1 MLLIY
6 GKGIT
11 GQSTFKLANELR
23 LNPVIVDDKD
33 YKEELL
39 NNVNEIVVSPG
50 IPFFN
55 KVFKDAKKR
64 NIPIIGEIEFAY
76 RYFKGDVIAITGTD
90 GKSTTTK
97 LIHTVL
103 GEDTSQIGGNYG
115 IPFSELVLK
124 DSKKT
129 AILELS
135 SFQIYSTKNFKPN
148 IAVFLNL
155 STDHLD
161 WHKKFCH
168 YKLSKYKLFRNMSQ
182 NDIAILNYDDINV
195 RNVPTGAVKY
205 FFSLEKLPDNL
216 NGIYLRNNRLILKI
230 FKKEVYFDVSD
241 INLKGIHNIQ
251 NIMATVLVGYLKG
264 IENTVI
270 EDRIRKFKPL
280 PYRMEVI
287 GEINGIT
294 FINDAKSTTTQAV
307 EKAITSYKDKNILL
321 IVGGINKGGDFT
333 RLKKF
338 KNIRAVFII
347 GKDKEEI
354 FNSLYGSYPLYK
366 FETLEDAV
374 KNAFS
379 FASKGDIILFS
390 PGCASFDMF
399 KNYKDR
405 GEKFNKIFEELKNA

>member
-11 GQSTFKLANELR
+11 GQSAFKLARKLR

-39 NNVNEIVVSPG
+39 NNVKEIVVSPG

-55 KVFKDAKKR
+55 KVFKDARKR

-97 LIHTVL
+97 LIHTIL
-103 GEDTSQIGGNYG
+103 GENTSQIGGNYG

-129 AILELS
+129 AVLELS
-135 SFQIYSTKNFKPN
+135 SFQIYSIRSFKPN

-155 STDHLD
+155 SLDHLD

-168 YKLSKYKLFRNMSQ
+168 YKLSKYKLFKNMSRK
-182 NDIAILNYDDINV
+182 DTAVLNYDDTNV
-195 RNVPTGAVKY
+195 RNVPTSATKY
-205 FFSLEKLPDNL
+205 FFSLEKLPENL
-216 NGIYLRNNRLILKI
+216 NGIYLKNNKLILKI
-230 FKKEVYFDVSD
+230 LKNEIYFDISD

-251 NIMATVLVGYLKG
+251 NIMAAVLVGYLKG
-264 IENTVI
+264 IESVVI

-294 FINDAKSTTTQAV
+294 FVNDAKSTTTQAV
-307 EKAITSYKDKNILL
+307 EKAVTSYKDRNILL
-321 IVGGINKGGDFT
+321 IIGGINKGGDFT
-333 RLKKF
+333 KLKRF
-338 KNIRAVFII
+338 KNIRGIFLI

-354 FNSLYGSYPLYK
+354 FSSLYGCFPLYK

-374 KNAFS
+374 KTAFS
-379 FASKGDIILFS
+379 FASNEDIILFS

>member
-23 LNPVIVDDKD
+23 LKPIIADDRD

-76 RYFKGDVIAITGTD
+76 RYFKGDIIGITGTD

-103 GEDTSQIGGNYG
+103 GEDVSQIGGNYG

-155 STDHLD
+155 SLDHLD

-182 NDIAILNYDDINV
+182 NDVAILNYDDINV
-195 RNVPTGAVKY
+195 RNVPTSAVKY

-216 NGIYLRNNRLILKI
+216 NGIYLRNNRLILKVLKNEI
-230 FKKEVYFDVSD
+230 YFDISD

-280 PYRMEVI
+280 PYRMEFI

-307 EKAITSYKDKNILL
+307 EKAITSYKDRNILL

-338 KNIRAVFII
+338 KNIKGVFII
-347 GKDKEEI
+347 GKDKEKI
-354 FNSLYGSYPLYK
+354 FSSLYGSFPLYK

-374 KNAFS
+374 KTAFS
-379 FASKGDIILFS
+379 FSSKGDIILFS